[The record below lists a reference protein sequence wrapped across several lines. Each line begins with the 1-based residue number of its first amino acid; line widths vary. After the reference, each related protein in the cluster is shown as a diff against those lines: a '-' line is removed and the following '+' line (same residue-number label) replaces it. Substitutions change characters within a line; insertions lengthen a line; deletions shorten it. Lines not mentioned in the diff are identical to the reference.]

1 MILKEFKLS
10 SDLGVGYLSNI
21 ASVKGNIFLKKL
33 KSKVSLEVLFLLKMS
48 HFLVDNIF
56 QSVVNNNTVILGEN
70 LI

>member
-48 HFLVDNIF
+48 HFLVDNNF